1 MTYNDK
7 KNIGSKKANKY
18 ATTTVVNEYF
28 QHFFWVLPLN
38 QDPESDDP
46 PFVDDAYLS
55 EEQLAVKAIPK
66 WLDYH
71 ASKSVVPLGF
81 TLKQVMCDPMA
92 SFLSR
97 LSGVEGPRQCAP
109 TTKQLFGKDND
120 DINRHFEALWIS
132 LGGEAKD
139 RPAAWASFVAEEFDK
154 LPEES
159 QRMWTL
165 QAAKATEEIKKSR
178 GSAYAEPT
186 LLPPEEAQR
195 VIDSLVTYF
204 GPLLEGMSKMIGC
217 HISMA
222 VVGPELRRGGQVNVI
237 ILHEGVD
244 KSPKPVTFDEG
255 GGEKYRIWLAALGE
269 WGMSCYSPEDQKVH
283 SLPGIGVPL
292 GPPQFL
298 IPDPPWRSAI
308 PAANTAHSEQPEQGA
323 ASGVDESEEEA
334 RPIKKKVRDKGKKH
348 ARVSSAIEREPSE
361 QRSKRSKSGNDD
373 MEMRTSVE
381 PQLQPNTR
389 SKPQPK
395 PRTRTNILPALHQLL
410 LDDTNRIDPALL
422 TGGVAPGT
430 FIPNCGPNDHPNPFR
445 AGDTPQPPLIP
456 SDAVPI
462 QPELSS
468 KVRPAYLEWENW
480 PEWFA
485 AAQAYLGKFK
495 LGDDWD
501 RLVNALSIVEGQR
514 GFIKTGKPLQWT
526 DRPPQISLWIQNA
539 RLRDPTPLGDRDA
552 FTQVGEGEGPIP
564 VDSRRNSGEWDRMD
578 RPGQNGL
585 YSVVASLAWWGE
597 SISHNAG
604 AWKEWCVAVDDVLWA
619 LECLAMIA
627 ADA

>member
-1 MTYNDK
+1 MVAETAWPLLSNLPTLPLPNLAKGWAKGERLVYLEQTVMTYNDK
-7 KNIGSKKANKY
+7 KNIGSKKANEY
-18 ATTTVVNEYF
+18 VTTTVVNEYF
-28 QHFFWVLPLN
+28 QHFFWALPLN

-55 EEQLAVKAIPK
+55 EEQLAVKVAVIKQMSSAIPK
-66 WLDYH
+66 WLDYR
-71 ASKSVVPLGF
+71 ASKSVTPLGF
-81 TLKQVMCDPMA
+81 TLKQVMHDPMA
-92 SFLSR
+92 SFLSH
-97 LSGVEGPRQCAP
+97 LSGVEGPRQHAP
-109 TTKQLFGKDND
+109 TAKQLFGKDNN

-195 VIDSLVTYF
+195 VIDSLATYF
-204 GPLLEGMSKMIGC
+204 GPLLEGVSKMIGC
-217 HISMA
+217 HILMA
-222 VVGPELRRGGQVNVI
+222 VIGPEPWRGGQVNPCR
-237 ILHEGVD
+237 LHEGVD
-244 KSPKPVTFDEG
+244 KSPKPITFDEG

-269 WGMSCYSPEDQKVH
+269 WGMSCYFDVCSGKINTAPEDQKAC

-292 GPPQFL
+292 GPPRFL

-308 PAANTAHSEQPEQGA
+308 PAANTARSEQPEQGA

-334 RPIKKKVRDKGKKH
+334 RPIKKKVRDKGKKR
-348 ARVSSAIEREPSE
+348 ARVSSAIEQEPSE

-373 MEMRTSVE
+373 TEMRASVE
-381 PQLQPNTR
+381 PQPQLNTR
-389 SKPQPK
+389 LKPQPE
-395 PRTRTNILPALHQLL
+395 PRTRTNILPALHQLS

-422 TGGVAPGT
+422 AGGVAPGT

-445 AGDTPQPPLIP
+445 AGDTPQPSPIP
-456 SDAVPI
+456 SNAVPI
-462 QPELSS
+462 QPELLS
-468 KVRPAYLEWENW
+468 KVRPAYLEQENW

-485 AAQAYLGKFK
+485 AARAYLGKFK

-501 RLVNALSIVEGQR
+501 HLVDALSIVEGQR
-514 GFIKTGKPLQWT
+514 GFIKTGKPLQRT

-539 RLRDPTPLGDRDA
+539 
-552 FTQVGEGEGPIP
+552 
-564 VDSRRNSGEWDRMD
+564 
-578 RPGQNGL
+578 
-585 YSVVASLAWWGE
+585 
-597 SISHNAG
+597 
-604 AWKEWCVAVDDVLWA
+604 
-619 LECLAMIA
+619 
-627 ADA
+627 